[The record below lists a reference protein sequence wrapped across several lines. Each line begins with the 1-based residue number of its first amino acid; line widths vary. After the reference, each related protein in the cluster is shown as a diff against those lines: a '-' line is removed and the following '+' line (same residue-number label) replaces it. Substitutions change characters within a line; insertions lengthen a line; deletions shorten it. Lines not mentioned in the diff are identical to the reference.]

1 MRITYDPNV
10 DALNI
15 HFRDGTMTSVHPTGD
30 ETISVDLD
38 ADGRITAIEVLDAS
52 WRFGDLDV
60 LKHVTFKEYDVRQP
74 PTPRPQVVQ

>member
-1 MRITYDPNV
+1 MKITYDSEA

-15 HFRDGTMTSVHPTGD
+15 HFRGGTMTSKHPTGD

-38 ADGRITAIEVLDAS
+38 AEGRITAIEVLDAS

-60 LKHVTFKEYDVRQP
+60 LKHVTFEELCAKQP
-74 PTPRPQVVQ
+74 S